1 MSVNLARYQFTV
13 AEFHRMA
20 DAGVFSEHDRV
31 ELIDGEVI
39 EMTPIGSR
47 HAACVNRLNRLLST
61 QVGNDLIVSVQ
72 NPLLLDG
79 RTEVQPDLAVLRFRQ
94 DFYAESHPTPDD
106 VSLVIEVS
114 DLSLLYDKGI
124 KARLYARS
132 GVPELW
138 VVDLSGGTLE
148 AMWEPS
154 GGTFSHSRILGR
166 DDAAEPTRL
175 PGITV
180 RVSDVLGT
188 GA

>member
-47 HAACVNRLNRLLST
+47 HAACVKRLNRLLST
-61 QVGNDLIVSVQ
+61 RVGNDLIVSVQ
-72 NPLLLDG
+72 DPLLLDG

-94 DFYAESHPTPDD
+94 DFYAETHPTPDD

-114 DLSLLYDKGI
+114 DLSLLYDRGI
-124 KARLYARS
+124 KARLYALS
-132 GVPELW
+132 GIPEVW

-148 AMWEPS
+148 ALWEPR
-154 GGTFSHSRILGR
+154 GETFRRSRLHGR
-166 DDAAEPTRL
+166 DDDAEPTLL

-180 RVSDVLGT
+180 RVSEILGT